1 MADAK
6 KDKLQIRNST
16 VDFLVF
22 TKDAHE
28 DGIEV
33 RVQDHDVWLTQKAI
47 AQLFDV
53 DRSVVTKH
61 LKNVYESGELSEDA
75 TCANFAQVADNGKT
89 YHYKF
94 YSLPAIIAVGYR
106 INSGR
111 ATQFRQWATKVLD
124 TFTKQGYVLD
134 KSRLINGQ
142 IFDEDYFDHL
152 ISEIQEIR
160 ASERRFYQKITDIYA
175 TAVDYSLD
183 SQTTKDFFATVQN
196 KMHYA
201 VHGGTAAEVIM
212 ARADHTKEHMG
223 LTSWKNAPD
232 GKIVKADVSVAKNYL
247 SMQFPSGI
255 EIDRV
260 DEEVGMDVLTVCVGA
275 DQNFVS
281 LIVLGQLQCGR
292 VSGDRVDCFAF
303 REALYHVIEQ
313 YTVRLVVEP
322 LGGHEIR
329 VDRFRLTVDTCD
341 QLLPLELGLFILHG
355 IPHHGAHASGGL
367 APLVVCEADDSHSLP
382 ALSFKD
388 HPNGTTEFRER
399 PTYAFQIDHGHS
411 SHVRQ
416 GDELVQIS
424 ADGLQLLQHFFQA
437 VDDHHLLSQAA
448 GSDVV
453 AHGHPGLLRQLLDGL
468 PVCGRHA
475 GAEFNIFFHV
485 VSSKS

>member
-94 YSLPAIIAVGYR
+94 YALSAIIAVGYR

-223 LTSWKNAPD
+223 LTTWKKAPD
-232 GKIVKADVSVAKNYL
+232 GRIQKSDTIVAKNYL
-247 SMQFPSGI
+247 SDKEVSELNGITNAFLEFAEQRAQRHIITTMVDWKQRLEQFLATMDYQAQDSAGKVSQEEAREKAYCEYEKYKVI
-255 EIDRV
+255 QDRSFIS
-260 DEEVGMDVLTVCVGA
+260 DF
-275 DQNFVS
+275 DQFND
-281 LIVLGQLQCGR
+281 
-292 VSGDRVDCFAF
+292 GDK
-303 REALYHVIEQ
+303 
-313 YTVRLVVEP
+313 
-322 LGGHEIR
+322 
-329 VDRFRLTVDTCD
+329 
-341 QLLPLELGLFILHG
+341 LLPFDINPDKE
-355 IPHHGAHASGGL
+355 
-367 APLVVCEADDSHSLP
+367 
-382 ALSFKD
+382 
-388 HPNGTTEFRER
+388 
-399 PTYAFQIDHGHS
+399 
-411 SHVRQ
+411 
-416 GDELVQIS
+416 
-424 ADGLQLLQHFFQA
+424 
-437 VDDHHLLSQAA
+437 
-448 GSDVV
+448 
-453 AHGHPGLLRQLLDGL
+453 
-468 PVCGRHA
+468 
-475 GAEFNIFFHV
+475 
-485 VSSKS
+485 